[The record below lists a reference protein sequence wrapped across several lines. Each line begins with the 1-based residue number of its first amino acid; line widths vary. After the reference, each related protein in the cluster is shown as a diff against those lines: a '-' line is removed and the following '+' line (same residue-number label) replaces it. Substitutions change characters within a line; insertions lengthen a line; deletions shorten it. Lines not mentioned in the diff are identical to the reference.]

1 MRSLILILSVSL
13 VLQGCDWMREAGKM
27 PDYPEVREEPRVEN
41 FAGEYYGIVQN
52 PGIPG
57 IRTTLI
63 LKEDSTYVINMDFVD
78 SRLKSVS
85 ESGKFKLEGNIIT
98 IKYDNGDAKYYKL
111 ENDKIHILDN
121 RKQKIETLNSAYYT
135 LIRQ

>member
-13 VLQGCDWMREAGKM
+13 VLQGCDWIREAGKM
-27 PDYPEVREEPRVEN
+27 PDYPEVKEEVRVEN
-41 FAGEYYGIVQN
+41 FAGEYYGIIQN

-63 LKEDSTYVINMDFVD
+63 LKKDSTYIINMDFID
-78 SRLKSVS
+78 SKIKPVS
-85 ESGKFKLEGNIIT
+85 ESGKFTLDGNVIT
-98 IKYDNGDAKYYKL
+98 IKYINGDAKYYKL